1 MRRASASLAAVLT
14 LVAAAAGCTK
24 VVSGTGGA
32 AYQNP
37 KTIPGVL
44 RYTDATEIHGLNPLI
59 ETEAANV
66 RIDQMVMAYLFRW
79 DKESRPVPEL
89 ATEVPTERNGG
100 ISKNGLTITYHL
112 RRGVVWSDGA
122 PFTAKD
128 VLFSYHAVM
137 NPANNVPGRD
147 GWDLIVKAEAPDP
160 YTVRFTLKQPYAPF
174 IFTFFSTGGANP
186 CILPEHLL
194 AKYHDLNNVP
204 YNSKPVG
211 IGPYMVAQWK
221 RGQEVRLVANPRY
234 WRGLPKLKEVDD
246 VIISN
251 TNTAQAEMQS
261 GDIDLWLDVPSNN
274 VPQISGIARITML
287 NLPSKTWDHADFN
300 TSHPVVADPRVR
312 LAIEYAWPRREISQK
327 VSHGLNHLQE
337 SFIPATLTWAY
348 RDLPFRQQDLGKAR
362 SLLDAA
368 GWTIGGDGLRH
379 KDGRPMII
387 NFAATAGSPSFDSS
401 LVLAAQELKRVGI
414 ELNVQHY
421 AADLYFAPYQNNGIL
436 NRGRFDMTAFAWGGQ
451 PDPDPSTF
459 LACGQV
465 SPNGQNDARYCNRE
479 VDALLLDAKRH
490 YDLVR
495 RGADYKRIQGLVE
508 RNVPLFVQ
516 DFRIDHFAVSK
527 DLEHYDPA
535 DDTPFDDMM
544 NVTI

>member
-1 MRRASASLAAVLT
+1 MRHAPACLAAALVLI
-14 LVAAAAGCTK
+14 ASAAGCTK
-24 VVSGTGGA
+24 VVGAGGGA
-32 AYQNP
+32 AHLNP
-37 KTIPGVL
+37 KTIAGVL

-89 ATEVPTERNGG
+89 ATEVPTQQNGG
-100 ISKNGLTITYHL
+100 ISKDGLTITYHL
-112 RRGVVWSDGA
+112 RPGVVWSDGA

-160 YTVRFTLKQPYAPF
+160 YTVRFTLKEPYAPF
-174 IFTFFSTGGANP
+174 LATFFSTAGANP

-204 YNSKPVG
+204 YNAKPVG
-211 IGPYMVAQWK
+211 IGPFMVAQWK

-234 WRGLPKLKEVDD
+234 WRGRPKLKEVDD
-246 VIISN
+246 VIIPN
-251 TNTAQAEMQS
+251 TNTAQAELQS

-274 VPQISGIARITML
+274 VPQISGISRIAML

-300 TSHPVVADPRVR
+300 TSHPIVADPRVR
-312 LAIEYAWPRREISQK
+312 LAIEDAWPRREISQK
-327 VSHGLNHLQE
+327 VSHGLNRLQE
-337 SFIPATLTWAY
+337 SFVSSSFTWAY
-348 RDLPFRQQDLGKAR
+348 RDLPFREQDLEKAG

-368 GWTIGGDGLRH
+368 GWKIHDDGLRY
-379 KDGRPMII
+379 KDGLPMVV
-387 NFAATAGSPSFDSS
+387 NFAATAGSPSFDSA

-414 ELNVQHY
+414 GLNVQHY
-421 AADLYFAPYQNNGIL
+421 AVDLYFAPYQNNGIL

-451 PDPDPSTF
+451 PDPDPNSF
-459 LACGQV
+459 FACGQI
-465 SPNGQNDARYCNRE
+465 PPGGQNDTHYCNKE
-479 VDALLLDAKRH
+479 VDALLRDAKRR
-490 YDLVR
+490 YGLAQ
-495 RGADYKRIQGLVE
+495 RGADYRRIQELIE
-508 RNVPLFVQ
+508 RDVPLFIE

-527 DLEHYDPA
+527 DLQHYDPA